1 MAPIPSF
8 TVAALA
14 WQSFYILVGTAAATL
29 IGLMFVAVTFGAGLI
44 TPQTSPTARSFLDPT
59 VTHFAQILLTACL
72 MTIPTMGPTVLGVL
86 LVGLSALRTR
96 ALVRVFG
103 HIRAAHRT
111 NHDIELSDWL
121 TGIALP
127 VVCHALLFAT
137 GVGFV
142 KGYIAAFDG
151 LAIITIVM
159 LLTGIFGAW
168 ELMVWMAVARA
179 RAK

>member
-8 TVAALA
+8 TAAALA

-29 IGLMFVAVTFGAGLI
+29 IGLMFVAITFGAGLI
-44 TPQTSPTARSFLDPT
+44 TPQTSPTVRSFLDPT
-59 VTHFAQILLTACL
+59 VTHFGQILLTACL
-72 MTIPTMGPTVLGVL
+72 MTIPTMVPMVLGVL
-86 LVGLSALRTR
+86 LVGLSALRMR

-103 HIRAAHRT
+103 HMREAHRT
-111 NHDIELSDWL
+111 RHDIELSDWL

-127 VVCHALLFAT
+127 ALCHTLLFAT

-142 KGYIAAFDG
+142 KGYAAAFNG
-151 LAIITIVM
+151 LAIITTVM
-159 LLTGIFGAW
+159 LLTGVFSAW
-168 ELMVWMAVARA
+168 ELMVWMAVARV